1 MPSTFHNVIDDVI
14 DVMNWVGKA
23 DIYNPKVANDSD
35 ETRTKAVLAASWT
48 CL

>member
-1 MPSTFHNVIDDVI
+1 MILIFHDDIDDVK
-14 DVMNWVGKA
+14 NWVEMT
-23 DIYNPKVANDSD
+23 DVYNPKVANDSD

>member
-1 MPSTFHNVIDDVI
+1 MSSTFHNVIDDVI

-35 ETRTKAVLAASWT
+35 EEDMKR
-48 CL
+48 